1 MFSAAAS
8 TSFPARGQTGIPGLT
23 FATRPKDKPYD
34 ICHRIPD
41 LSEQKI
47 TTIATGDYHSLVC
60 NNKGQVFTF
69 GDNTNGQLGFD
80 YDAENNIV
88 PSPTPLSLKSQYPGR
103 NLTPAVRA
111 LAAGGANSY
120 FVVDIEDTQKGRVT
134 SDLLACGTGIF
145 GNLGNGKWTH
155 VQGSPV
161 KVKSLCGLSECQFPT
176 LQILYNSQSL
186 INSP

>member
-8 TSFPARGQTGIPGLT
+8 TSFPARGQAGIRGLT

-34 ICHRIPD
+34 TCHRILD
-41 LSEQKI
+41 LNEQKI
-47 TTIATGDYHSLVC
+47 TKIAAGDYHSLVC
-60 NNKGQVFTF
+60 NNKGQVFSF

-80 YDAENNIV
+80 YDPEKNIV
-88 PSPTPLSLKSQYPGR
+88 PTPTPLSLKTQYPGR
-103 NLTPAVRA
+103 NLMAAVKT
-111 LAAGGANSY
+111 LAAGGASSY
-120 FVVDIEDTQKGRVT
+120 FVVDVEDTQKGKVT

-176 LQILYNSQSL
+176 LQILQNNQLL
-186 INSP
+186 INPS